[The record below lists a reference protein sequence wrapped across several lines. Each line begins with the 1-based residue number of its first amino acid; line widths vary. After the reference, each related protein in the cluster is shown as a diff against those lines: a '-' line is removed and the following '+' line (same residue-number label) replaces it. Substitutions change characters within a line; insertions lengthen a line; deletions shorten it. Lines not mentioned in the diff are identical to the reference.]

1 MIKFNIKLLRTLNI
15 NITQNAL
22 SEKTGIRLATLT
34 AYEHNTAKTISVKHL
49 DALCKAFNCTL
60 TDLITFIPDE
70 ETDGNECQTFQED
83 IIQELAARIK
93 NLEKRLNEHIAN
105 HWK

>member
-1 MIKFNIKLLRTLNI
+1 MVKFNIKVLRMLNS
-15 NITQNAL
+15 NISQMAL
-22 SEKTGIRLATLT
+22 SNKTGIRLPTLT
-34 AYEHNTAKTISVKHL
+34 AYEHNKAKTINVKHL
-49 DALCKAFNCTL
+49 DALCKAFDCQIS
-60 TDLITFIPDE
+60 DLISFIPDE

-83 IIQELAARIK
+83 IIQELSARIK